1 MGHGPRCALAAFT
14 LGAPV
19 SEASAFIEVPVQPE
33 SQQPHCP
40 CRHLKGP
47 WLSSGLGRERQAH
60 RLIVGTLIYL
70 SGAQFL
76 FELHVNA
83 AARGI
88 DSNPAL
94 CGGNADYHTGLI

>member
-1 MGHGPRCALAAFT
+1 MTA
-14 LGAPV
+14 
-19 SEASAFIEVPVQPE
+19 
-33 SQQPHCP
+33 
-40 CRHLKGP
+40 
-47 WLSSGLGRERQAH
+47 AH
-60 RLIVGTLIYL
+60 RFICQEIP
-70 SGAQFL
+70 L